1 MLANLNSNFSVLNN
15 YHDFDNNVNDEDDD
29 DVRMLFRAWV
39 NERECP
45 TLLNSETETL
55 ENVLEL
61 LANQQALL
69 EEVED
74 ISVENDYIHCLYEME
89 MERIRYVCGSYIRCR
104 LDKIEGNWMLGD
116 GDIFDRLTEEEK
128 QYFTSFK
135 RIKTAALGKWSG
147 SNGVNGGNVADE
159 FSNSCSPLTLS
170 PEGVDGKKAVEE
182 GRHLIFRVLKDD
194 LGDLQIDP
202 TSLTKVQLQRGDIYV
217 VKAAIAIPLLRR
229 GDVELV

>member
-15 YHDFDNNVNDEDDD
+15 YHNIEVNVNDDDDD

-45 TLLNSETETL
+45 SLLHSETETL

-104 LDKIEGNWMLGD
+104 LDKIEHNWMLGD

-147 SNGVNGGNVADE
+147 GGGNVADE
-159 FSNSCSPLTLS
+159 SFTSSSPLTLS
-170 PEGVDGKKAVEE
+170 PDGVDGKKAVEE